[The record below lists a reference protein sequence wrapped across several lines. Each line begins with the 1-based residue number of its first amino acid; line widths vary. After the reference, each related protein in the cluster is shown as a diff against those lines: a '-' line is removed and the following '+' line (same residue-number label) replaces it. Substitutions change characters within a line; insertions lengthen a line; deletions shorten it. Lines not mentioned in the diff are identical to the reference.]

1 MEFIMSY
8 FTVNI
13 APPSN
18 FPQHKKRMIK
28 EIKEKDNFSQSS
40 LIRERELSTAS
51 WSITVQKTWYCNTG
65 RDREM
70 AGDLSPYSGL
80 KKPYQAALNA
90 DWDAM
95 KSFYDKHPE
104 RVVCPLT
111 IDGLTALHIAGYNS
125 EGTEL
130 LQHLLDLLPSSE
142 ISLAIS
148 KKSDHNNNVFHEV
161 ASTNN
166 VASAKL
172 LISKFSGNNKPD
184 LKKILEDRNQIGE
197 TPLFRAAALGQIQM
211 AKFLAKLVGDTSPHF
226 HRHDSMSILHTAVLG
241 QHFGLSLSL
250 SLSLSLMQSLL
261 RK

>member
-1 MEFIMSY
+1 M
-8 FTVNI
+8 
-13 APPSN
+13 
-18 FPQHKKRMIK
+18 
-28 EIKEKDNFSQSS
+28 
-40 LIRERELSTAS
+40 AS
-51 WSITVQKTWYCNTG
+51 
-65 RDREM
+65 
-70 AGDLSPYSGL
+70 DLSPFSGL

-104 RVVCPLT
+104 RVVRPLT

-130 LQHLLDLLPSSE
+130 LQHLLGLLPSSE

-172 LISKFSGNNKPD
+172 LISKLSRNNLPD
-184 LKKILEDRNQIGE
+184 LKNILEDRNQIGE

-211 AKFLAKLVGDTSPHF
+211 AKFLAKFVGDTSPHF
-226 HRHDSMSILHTAVLG
+226 YRCMSILHTAVLG

-250 SLSLSLMQSLL
+250 MQSLL
-261 RK
+261 LIFLFSFLYIYIDMQSLLLE

>member
-1 MEFIMSY
+1 M
-8 FTVNI
+8 
-13 APPSN
+13 
-18 FPQHKKRMIK
+18 
-28 EIKEKDNFSQSS
+28 
-40 LIRERELSTAS
+40 AS
-51 WSITVQKTWYCNTG
+51 
-65 RDREM
+65 
-70 AGDLSPYSGL
+70 DLSPFSGL

-104 RVVCPLT
+104 RVVHPLT
-111 IDGLTALHIAGYNS
+111 IDGLTALHIGGYNS

-130 LQHLLDLLPSSE
+130 LQHLLGLLPSSE

-172 LISKFSGNNKPD
+172 LISKLSENNLPD
-184 LKKILEDRNQIGE
+184 LKNILEDRNQIGE

-241 QHFGLSLSL
+241 QHFGLFLSLSL
-250 SLSLSLMQSLL
+250 SLSLSHAIIAT
-261 RK
+261 